1 MKLRKKSL
9 SSEIIHGILKKLS
22 PSLSQACNALIPTLA
37 YALLLRHDETSHL
50 NCSNF
55 SAEVDGL
62 KILITLSKTDT
73 YREGK
78 YVFLSKENRS
88 LYDLKI
94 SNLKIGQN
102 HSLFGPIGFDRS
114 VNGQIIENKKL
125 FYNVFNKIVKDAV
138 SDLGLNS
145 AEFGTHSARSAG
157 APALRLM

>member
-9 SSEIIHGILKKLS
+9 SSEIIHDILKKLS

-102 HSLFGPIGFDRS
+102 HSLFGPFGFDHS
-114 VNGQIIENKKL
+114 VGNKKL

-157 APALRLM
+157 ATALRPL

>member
-1 MKLRKKSL
+1 M
-9 SSEIIHGILKKLS
+9 
-22 PSLSQACNALIPTLA
+22 
-37 YALLLRHDETSHL
+37 
-50 NCSNF
+50 
-55 SAEVDGL
+55 
-62 KILITLSKTDT
+62 ITLSKTDT

-102 HSLFGPIGFDRS
+102 HSLFGPIGFNRS

-125 FYNVFNKIVKDAV
+125 FYNVFYGIVKDAV
-138 SDLGLNS
+138 SNLGLNS

-157 APALRLM
+157 ATALRPM